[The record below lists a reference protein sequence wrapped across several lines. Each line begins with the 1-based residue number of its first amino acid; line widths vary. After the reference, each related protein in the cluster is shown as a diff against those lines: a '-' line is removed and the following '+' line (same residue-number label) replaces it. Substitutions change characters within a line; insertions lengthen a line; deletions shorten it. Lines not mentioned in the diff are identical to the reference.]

1 MSRLGKKPIELPS
14 GVTASINAGSCLVEI
29 KSSKG
34 ALSLQHHHEIQVSLD
49 EAGKIISCVPKE
61 GRESV
66 RTVRAQWGTT
76 RSNIQN
82 MVTGLSK
89 GFEKRLKIVGVGW
102 GAKAKGKGITLAIG
116 FCHPVDLNPPDGVEV
131 VVDNPNLLIIKGP
144 DLQKVG
150 QFAAEIRAVR
160 PPEPYKGK
168 GIMYEGEHI
177 IRKQGKVFGA

>member
-14 GVTASINAGSCLVEI
+14 GITASVNPGSRHVEI

-34 ALSLQHHHEIQVSLD
+34 TLSLQHHHEIQVSLD
-49 EAGKIISCVPKE
+49 DTGKTISCAPKE

-66 RTVRAQWGTT
+66 RAVRAQWGTT

-82 MVTGLSK
+82 MVIGLSK

-102 GAKAKGKGITLAIG
+102 GVKAKGKGITLAIG

-131 VVDNPNLLIIKGP
+131 IVENANLLIVKGP

>member
-1 MSRLGKKPIELPS
+1 MSRLGKKIIELPS
-14 GVTASINAGSCLVEI
+14 GISASVDANSRMVNIS
-29 KSSKG
+29 SSKG
-34 ALSLQHHHEIQVSLD
+34 NLSLNHHHDIEVLVEED
-49 EAGKIISCVPKE
+49 GKSIRCLPRK
-61 GRESV
+61 GRDSI

-82 MVTGLSK
+82 MVIGLSK

-102 GAKAKGKGITLAIG
+102 GAKAKGKGITLSIG
-116 FCHPVDLNPPDGVEV
+116 FCHPVDLNPPDGIEV
-131 VVDNPNLLIIKGP
+131 VVENANLIIVRGT

-150 QFAAEIRAVR
+150 QFAADIRAVR

-168 GIMYEGEHI
+168 GIMYVDEHI